1 MLSQIPR
8 WVDRLRRTGG
18 MKGPGEA
25 SVLEDLQPT
34 IQLDDLSLTPFK
46 WLGRDR
52 VWIAEF
58 NETSPAGGFGA
69 ITLGFNS
76 APSAFLLW
84 IRRVHLCTDVA
95 TNITFSLNDILAGPV
110 VQNVFS
116 RDTRESEL
124 VLPAAGIITCLT
136 FQPGVAVAAANVFAR
151 TRLDTNTCQTLDLDL
166 VLHADALANSMTIQQ
181 AGVGVLSLRGYFQ
194 FELLNREASEA

>member
-58 NETSPAGGFGA
+58 TEQSPVAGFGA
-69 ITLGFNS
+69 VTLGFNA
-76 APSAFLLW
+76 APSPFLLW
-84 IRRVHLCTDVA
+84 IRQVHLCADNA
-95 TNITFSLNDILAGPV
+95 TPVTFSFNDVLAGPV
-110 VQNVFS
+110 VRNVFS
-116 RDTRESEL
+116 RDTRESGG
-124 VLPAAGIITCLT
+124 VLPAAGIVSCLT
-136 FQPGVAVAAANVFAR
+136 FQPGAAVAAANVFAR
-151 TRLDTNTCQTLDLDL
+151 TRFNNNDHQTFDLDL
-166 VLHADALANSMTIQQ
+166 VLHANAVANSMTIQQ
-181 AGVGVLSLRGYFQ
+181 ASAGIATLSGYFL
-194 FELLNREASEA
+194 FELLQREASEA

>member
-18 MKGPGEA
+18 MKGPGQA

-52 VWIAEF
+52 VWVAEF
-58 NETSPAGGFGA
+58 DETSPAGGFGT

-76 APSAFLLW
+76 APQAFLLW
-84 IRRVHLCTDVA
+84 IRTLHLCSDVN
-95 TNITFSLNDILAGPV
+95 TGITFSRNDVLAGPV
-110 VQNVFS
+110 VQQIFS
-116 RDTRESEL
+116 RDTREGAGL
-124 VLPAAGIITCLT
+124 LPAGGIVSCLT
-136 FQPGVAVAAANVFAR
+136 FQPGAGVAVGNIFAR
-151 TRLDTNTCQTLDLDL
+151 SRVLANTCTTYDLDQ
-166 VLHADALANSMTIQQ
+166 VLHADTVANSITIQQ
-181 AGVGVLSLRGYFQ
+181 AGAGIATLSGYFQ
-194 FELLNREASEA
+194 FELLSREQSEA

>member
-1 MLSQIPR
+1 MLAQVPR

-34 IQLDDLSLTPFK
+34 ILLDDLTLAPFK

-58 NETSPAGGFGA
+58 TETSPAGGFGA

-76 APSAFLLW
+76 APSPFLLW
-84 IRRVHLCTDVA
+84 IRQVHCCSDVS
-95 TNITFSLNDILAGPV
+95 TNVTFSLNDILGAPV
-110 VQNVFS
+110 VRNVFS
-116 RDTRESEL
+116 RDTRESAL
-124 VLPAAGIITCLT
+124 LLPAAGIVSCLT

-151 TRLDTNTCQTLDLDL
+151 TRIGANSCTSRDLDL
-166 VLHADALANSMTIQQ
+166 VLHADTLANSMTIQQ
-181 AGVGVLSLRGYFQ
+181 ASAGIVTLSGYFQ

>member
-1 MLSQIPR
+1 
-8 WVDRLRRTGG
+8 

-58 NETSPAGGFGA
+58 TETSPAGGFGA
-69 ITLGFNS
+69 ITLGFNT

-84 IRRVHLCTDVA
+84 IRRVHLCADNA
-95 TNITFSLNDILAGPV
+95 TNITFSLNDVLGAPV
-110 VQNVFS
+110 VRNLFS
-116 RDTRESEL
+116 RDTRESAL
-124 VLPAAGIITCLT
+124 VLPSAGIVTCLT

-151 TRLDTNTCQTLDLDL
+151 TRLNNNDHETYDLDL

-181 AGVGVLSLRGYFQ
+181 ASVGVATLSGYFQ
-194 FELLNREASEA
+194 FELLQREASEA